1 MKAKNYLEL
10 ALMAIFMCVC
20 FPSCGGSND
29 GDDEFEDTDTSTSSR
44 RGVHR
49 LDVHFSRNYIAPE
62 DHSMCFFAFR
72 TTDEETRVY
81 DINGTYIPKRPNA
94 QGVEIPKVGS
104 CSYYTDDDCIS
115 FGVTMYIVRRTGDKP
130 LDVTITGYINN
141 KKTRE
146 RVFTIP
152 ENKLTTIYFNTVSE
166 RTDVFRSDNFY
177 DY

>member
-29 GDDEFEDTDTSTSSR
+29 GDDEFEDTSTSTSTR

-115 FGVTMYIVRRTGDKP
+115 FGVTLYIVRSTGDKP
-130 LDVTITGYINN
+130 LDATITGDINN
-141 KKTRE
+141 QKTRE
-146 RVFTIP
+146 RVVTIP
-152 ENKLTTIYFNTVSE
+152 ENTLTTIYFNTVSE
-166 RTDVFRSDNFY
+166 RTDVFRSDNLY

>member
-1 MKAKNYLEL
+1 
-10 ALMAIFMCVC
+10 
-20 FPSCGGSND
+20 
-29 GDDEFEDTDTSTSSR
+29 
-44 RGVHR
+44 
-49 LDVHFSRNYIAPE
+49 
-62 DHSMCFFAFR
+62 MCFFAFR

-166 RTDVFRSDNFY
+166 RTDVFRSDNLY